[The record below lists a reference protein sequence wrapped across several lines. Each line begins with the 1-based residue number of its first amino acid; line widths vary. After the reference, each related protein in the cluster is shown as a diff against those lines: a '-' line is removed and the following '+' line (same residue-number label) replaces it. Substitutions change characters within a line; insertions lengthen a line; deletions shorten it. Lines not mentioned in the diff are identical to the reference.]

1 MVVVELVYFDGCPN
15 VSLAR
20 DRLARA
26 FAVVGLAPPW
36 QEWERNDPGIPAH
49 VRAFGSPTILVNGCD
64 VAGMQSSGDDG
75 GACRI
80 YSQQSGETE
89 GAPAVDVLVNAL
101 RAAHSET
108 SF

>member
-1 MVVVELVYFDGCPN
+1 M
-15 VSLAR
+15 
-20 DRLARA
+20 
-26 FAVVGLAPPW
+26 
-36 QEWERNDPGIPAH
+36 
-49 VRAFGSPTILVNGCD
+49 NGRD

-101 RAAHSET
+101 RAAYSET